1 MWVNLP
7 TNFFAVKIS
16 KMGFLDK
23 TDPDLPELI
32 RLYTPTDKILDSE
45 GEDIVV
51 TSLLEQLLAKSGL
64 GKSIGIS
71 PWWVLEALSIFWD

>member
-1 MWVNLP
+1 
-7 TNFFAVKIS
+7 
-16 KMGFLDK
+16 MGFLDK

-71 PWWVLEALSIFWD
+71 P